1 MIGVFGGTGFYSLLD
16 DAERKNV
23 NTPYGEP
30 SSPVMVGKI
39 QGKDVA
45 FIARH
50 GERHEFP
57 PHRIPYKANIFA
69 LKDIGVTRIIAPAAV
84 GSLKKEIKPGD
95 FLVPDQFVN
104 FTQGRDDTFFHS
116 ETAHISSADPYCHE
130 LRYLAYEAGKEMG
143 ISMHDKGTV
152 IVINGPRFA
161 SRAESGFFRSQNWD
175 IINMTQYPECILA
188 REQEMFYSNI
198 SLITHYDVGIEGDQ
212 EIKPVTLEEVVRIF
226 NDNNE
231 KV

>member
-69 LKDIGVTRIIAPAAV
+69 LKDLGVTRIIAPVRYHSRVLKRDAGPASQAV
-84 GSLKKEIKPGD
+84 
-95 FLVPDQFVN
+95 
-104 FTQGRDDTFFHS
+104 
-116 ETAHISSADPYCHE
+116 
-130 LRYLAYEAGKEMG
+130 
-143 ISMHDKGTV
+143 
-152 IVINGPRFA
+152 
-161 SRAESGFFRSQNWD
+161 
-175 IINMTQYPECILA
+175 
-188 REQEMFYSNI
+188 
-198 SLITHYDVGIEGDQ
+198 
-212 EIKPVTLEEVVRIF
+212 
-226 NDNNE
+226 
-231 KV
+231 